1 MIWILTTHHA
11 GSKGL
16 SLISEGLEEISY
28 QNTLNQDLLRIILSS
43 SSINFKH
50 YLDKRNIL
58 VNLWQQLNDSS
69 MEIHWIFLGM
79 RSRDFNGPEHIS
91 TTHPL
96 LPRRKWSGCLELRVQ
111 VVFQKY
117 LTIRSWSPSALRDIF
132 QANGPFSCG
141 TIPLYLC
148 RLRYFVRFWYFP
160 IQCLPSRVKIAENS

>member
-1 MIWILTTHHA
+1 M
-11 GSKGL
+11 
-16 SLISEGLEEISY
+16 SERLEEISHSHA
-28 QNTLNQDLLRIILSS
+28 LNQHLSRVILSPPTVH
-43 SSINFKH
+43 FKH
-50 YLDKRNIL
+50 RLEKTYIFI
-58 VNLWQQLNDSS
+58 NLWHQLDNSS

-132 QANGPFSCG
+132 QANRPFSCG